1 MSSEVH
7 GEAVARVGAIMIDCR
22 DPDRLAHF
30 WGAITNTTPEFVH
43 PDYIFMTKLPGNHVR
58 LAFQR
63 VPEEKVVKNRV
74 HLDVGYPD
82 LDAFAARVVDLGGSV
97 GERHEM
103 AGTPWIVLADPEGN
117 EFCVAP
123 PHEDGNS

>member
-1 MSSEVH
+1 MTSETDWEYGH
-7 GEAVARVGAIMIDCR
+7 LTARVGAIMIDCH
-22 DPDRLAHF
+22 DPERLAEF
-30 WGAITNTTPEFVH
+30 WGEITNTTPEFIY

-63 VPEEKVVKNRV
+63 VPESKTVKNRV

-82 LDAFAARVVDLGGSV
+82 LDAFAARVSELGGSV
-97 GERHEM
+97 GERRGLD
-103 AGTPWIVLADPEGN
+103 GTPWIVLADPEGN

-123 PHEDGNS
+123 PHDG